1 MVDRHE
7 GSYKDLMAKS
17 RPSGCSWA
25 RDGRRFE
32 GSAFLPAPTAWL
44 PCVSVCFSL
53 LRLGNREEWSLNGA
67 NRCPSHRALG
77 LRRLPTLLAGVAGV
91 LLRPSAFDP
100 SAAGSAESLSF
111 FITKFQSHCGHRFA
125 QAGFRGAGGA
135 VWAVLS
141 LPGLLSVRSLHTR
154 RPCGTSTRWQ
164 FCRLEIARFPLPRPQ
179 SAMRRQ
185 KHHHLLFS
193 LNSVQ
198 LLKQQRIQGAPRSGV
213 SKHFL

>member
-1 MVDRHE
+1 ME
-7 GSYKDLMAKS
+7 GVLKDLPPC
-17 RPSGCSWA
+17 RPPRRGCLVYLFVFPCCVLTIVRSGP
-25 RDGRRFE
+25 RTVRTD
-32 GSAFLPAPTAWL
+32 APHA
-44 PCVSVCFSL
+44 
-53 LRLGNREEWSLNGA
+53 
-67 NRCPSHRALG
+67 RALG
-77 LRRLPTLLAGVAGV
+77 LRRLPTLVAGVAGV

-100 SAAGSAESLSF
+100 SAAGSAESLSS

-154 RPCGTSTRWQ
+154 PPCGTSTRWQ

-179 SAMRRQ
+179 SATRRQ